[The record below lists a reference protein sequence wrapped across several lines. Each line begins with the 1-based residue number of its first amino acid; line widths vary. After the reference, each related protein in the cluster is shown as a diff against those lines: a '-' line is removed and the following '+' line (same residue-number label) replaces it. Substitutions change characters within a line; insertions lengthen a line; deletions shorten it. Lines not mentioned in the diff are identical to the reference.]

1 MLRSKEIDM
10 GPEVEIIIVGECGSW
25 FPMSVMRVVGFV
37 EGSEEHEN
45 MYEIIEQDLDEYI
58 EAGKVLEYTKPLMFQ
73 PIEPEVGEGGS
84 QN

>member
-37 EGSEEHEN
+37 EGG
-45 MYEIIEQDLDEYI
+45 L
-58 EAGKVLEYTKPLMFQ
+58 
-73 PIEPEVGEGGS
+73 
-84 QN
+84 